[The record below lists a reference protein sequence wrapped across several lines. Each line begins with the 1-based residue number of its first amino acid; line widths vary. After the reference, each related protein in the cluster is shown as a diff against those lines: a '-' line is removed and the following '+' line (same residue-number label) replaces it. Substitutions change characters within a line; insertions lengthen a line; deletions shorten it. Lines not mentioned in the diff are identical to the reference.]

1 MQAVSDK
8 QGHFAGLS
16 IDKIANDIKNKSKTI
31 LADHCKTFDNND
43 FDGFTPIFDIIEE
56 IRQL

>member
-1 MQAVSDK
+1 MQVVSDK

-31 LADHCKTFDNND
+31 LADRCKTFDNND
-43 FDGFTPIFDIIEE
+43 FEGFKPIFDIIKAIIE
-56 IRQL
+56 L